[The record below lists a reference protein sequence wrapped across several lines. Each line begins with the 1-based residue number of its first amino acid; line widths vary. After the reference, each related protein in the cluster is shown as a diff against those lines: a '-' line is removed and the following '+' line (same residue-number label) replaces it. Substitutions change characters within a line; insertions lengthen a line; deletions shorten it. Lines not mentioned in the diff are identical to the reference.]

1 MLVGREEALARI
13 TWVVSG
19 ARAGRGGALLL
30 SGEPGS
36 GKSALL
42 ASAVDDA
49 ESMTLLRASGTED
62 ERELPYAALH
72 ALVRPLRSSVVE
84 LVPAQRDAL
93 DLALGVIVGGHPAPL
108 LVGAAMLSLLDLASR
123 DAPVLVVVDD
133 VQWID
138 VESREA
144 IGFAA
149 RRLHDDAVGLLLAA
163 RPESVGVSGVDRY
176 DIPALEDDGA
186 FALLATHGV
195 VHSVAARLVAMAG
208 GNPLALV
215 ELALSLSPDQR
226 KGSAPLP
233 DPMPITSPAAAYGRL
248 LDELPA
254 RARVAAAT
262 AAIAGTVTPSVL
274 RTALRGVGSDY
285 SELAQVEA
293 SGLLQLTRAGVTWR
307 HPLARSAAAAVSPG
321 ERRRIHAAVADALA
335 DDDGDPSAV
344 VWHRVGAASGPDEE
358 LADALEVAAATAA
371 ARGAHAAAADAY
383 ETAARLGCDPA
394 RRLADAALEAWAADD
409 AETASRLIDEAL
421 PAVSDADLRWALA
434 FTAGQIAHASAAPLA
449 AWNWFLRAGDEART
463 SDCPGNEVRA
473 LASAFNP
480 ALHLDDPERL
490 SWLAERISTVAD
502 PTDPV
507 QGARSYAVQGFVLL
521 NAEQTEPGRRF
532 LEQAL
537 AEIEDHDLLVTEPD
551 LLAMTVQ
558 AAMWS
563 GHPQRLRGPIDAAVA
578 RLRAAGDTRQLAT
591 TVRGLAW
598 CDFSVAE
605 WDTAAVRAEDSL
617 DLARINDRAADLV
630 DALVQVATLEGARG
644 HTSDA
649 LAHAAEGRRLAEVLE
664 SPWRVVDARWAEVLA
679 LMSVGD
685 LTALGDAAEAL
696 AQLLRDG
703 RVAAAQPEYFDAP
716 LALALTGRKDE
727 ATELLAVL
735 VQRSGDDAR
744 PESRAGLLLARCAI
758 GPDSAALAAE
768 AAARAN
774 ELAGVENVFPRARLR
789 LAAGAM
795 LRRLGQRVA
804 AREQLRGAEE
814 DFSMLGAA
822 PWLLRAQ
829 DELRASGAT
838 LRSPASRDD
847 ALTASEAR
855 VAAAATQGLS
865 NKEIAAAL
873 FLSGKTVEFHLGRIY
888 RKLGVRSRAELVR
901 VMLTVATARD
911 TPGAPST

>member
-19 ARAGRGGALLL
+19 ARAGRGGALLVR
-30 SGEPGS
+30 GEPGS

-42 ASAVDDA
+42 ASAIEDA
-49 ESMTLLRASGTED
+49 QGMILLRASGTED
-62 ERELPYAALH
+62 ERDLPYAALH
-72 ALVRPLRSSVVE
+72 ALVRPLRSSVIE

-93 DLALGVIVGGHPAPL
+93 DLALGVTAGGRPAPL
-108 LVGAAMLSLLDLASR
+108 LVGAAMLSLLDVASR
-123 DAPVLVVVDD
+123 AAPVLLVVDD

-149 RRLHDDAVGLLLAA
+149 RRLLDDAVGLLLAA
-163 RPESVGVSGVDRY
+163 RPESVGLSGVDCY
-176 DIPALEDDGA
+176 DLPALEDSEA
-186 FALLATHGV
+186 FALLATLGV
-195 VHSVAARLVAMAG
+195 VHSVAARLVEMAG

-215 ELALSLSPDQR
+215 ELALALGLDQR
-226 KGSAPLP
+226 QGSAPLP
-233 DPMPITSPAAAYGRL
+233 DPMPTTSPAAAYSRL
-248 LDELPA
+248 LDGLPA
-254 RARVAAAT
+254 QARLAAAT
-262 AAIAGTVTPSVL
+262 AAIAGSVTPGVL
-274 RTALRGVGSDY
+274 VAALRGVGGEY

-293 SGLLQLTRAGVTWR
+293 SGLLHLTRGGVAWR

-358 LADALEVAAATAA
+358 LADALEVSAETAA

-421 PAVSDADLRWALA
+421 PALADADLRWSLA

-449 AWNWFLRAGDEART
+449 AWTWFLRAADEAGT
-463 SDCPGNEVRA
+463 SGSRANEVRA
-473 LASAFNP
+473 LANAFNP
-480 ALHLDDPERL
+480 ALHLDDPDRL
-490 SWLAERISTVAD
+490 SWLAERISAVAD

-507 QGARSYAVQGFVLL
+507 QDARSSAVQGFVLL

-532 LEQAL
+532 LEHAL

-563 GHPQRLRGPIDAAVA
+563 GHPRRLRAPIDAAVA

-644 HTSDA
+644 HTADA
-649 LAHAAEGRRLAEVLE
+649 LEHAAEGRRLAELLE
-664 SPWRVVDARWAEVLA
+664 SPWRAVDARWAEVLA

-685 LTALGDAAEAL
+685 LGALADPALAL

-716 LALALTGRKDE
+716 LALALTGRKNE
-727 ATELLAVL
+727 AIELLEVL

-744 PESRAGLLLARCAI
+744 PESRAGHLLARCAI
-758 GPDSAALAAE
+758 GPDSAVLAAE
-768 AAARAN
+768 AGA
-774 ELAGVENVFPRARLR
+774 LADALDGVENVFPRGRLR
-789 LAAGAM
+789 LAAGSM
-795 LRRLGQRVA
+795 LRRQGQRVA

-814 DFSMLGAA
+814 DFSTLGAT
-822 PWLLRAQ
+822 PWLGRAQ

-838 LRSPASRDD
+838 LRSRASRDD
-847 ALTASEAR
+847 ALTASEVR
-855 VAAAATQGLS
+855 VAAAATEGLS

-901 VMLTVATARD
+901 VMLTAATARD